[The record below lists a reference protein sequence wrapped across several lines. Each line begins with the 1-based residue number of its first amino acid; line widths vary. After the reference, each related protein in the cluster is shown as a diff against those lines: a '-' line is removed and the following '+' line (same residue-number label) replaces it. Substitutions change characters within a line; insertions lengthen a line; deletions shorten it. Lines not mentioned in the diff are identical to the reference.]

1 MKVDLRIP
9 KKFVIYQKWSVFS
22 NFDNEV
28 DYNVASWIQGKNYC
42 AEFTASNFHGL
53 VWWNDELG
61 YWCVEIWQDRVYK
74 SSYMAERLEDRI
86 QEMWAT
92 YGFL

>member
-1 MKVDLRIP
+1 M
-9 KKFVIYQKWSVFS
+9 
-22 NFDNEV
+22 
-28 DYNVASWIQGKNYC
+28 ASWIEGKNYC

-74 SSYMAERLEDRI
+74 SSYMAERLEDLI
-86 QEMWAT
+86 QEVQTT